1 MASLTV
7 GCIFPNQ
14 WTELR
19 QSPTDIPTNLP
30 IVDHP
35 HRYSSQVILSCI
47 KLTNKASH
55 HSDHKRLRN
64 KMVGIWLD
72 LHQNSPNS
80 LSHLHRH
87 PPWEKKK
94 AFSIGWRTLMV
105 HRSLCETGKRTCLAH
120 NGARFACWPG
130 FLSLSLMSS
139 FSSFCL
145 E

>member
-64 KMVGIWLD
+64 KMAGIWLD

-80 LSHLHRH
+80 LSHLRRH
-87 PPWEKKK
+87 PRWEKKSL
-94 AFSIGWRTLMV
+94 SIGWRTLMV
-105 HRSLCETGKRTCLAH
+105 HRSLCETGKRKE
-120 NGARFACWPG
+120 RVWPIMEPG
-130 FLSLSLMSS
+130 LPAGLGSSLSLMSS